1 MDLSQYSDCLTA
13 LAAMSNRYGADP
25 EYVLAGGGNTSFKSD
40 ALLWVKG
47 SGTALATIRPGDF
60 VVLSRERLNDMWSA
74 RYPEN
79 EAARES
85 AVLKDMMAARIE
97 GETRR
102 PSVETLLHNLFPQR
116 YVLHVHPALVNGIT
130 CSVEG
135 EAAMKRL
142 LPEAVWVEACKP
154 GYLLALAC
162 KTVMDDY
169 KRSTGRNC
177 DLLFLQNHGI
187 FFAAD
192 TVEALDDLARKTM
205 ETLSAAVRRFPDLT
219 PAEADEKAVRRIADT
234 LRACLGG
241 SAEVRFLSNPA
252 ILSYDP
258 STESLSP
265 DHIVYAKAKQLVL
278 PEGADAETVR
288 ARFAAFT
295 RENGYPPRIAFAEK
309 LGMFACGASEAEA
322 TAAEAV
328 MQDAV
333 KVTVYAESFGG
344 VSPMRPELVD
354 FIVNWEAESYR
365 SKVSLSEKK

>member
-1 MDLSQYSDCLTA
+1 MDLHQYSDSLTA

-25 EYVLAGGGNTSFKSD
+25 EYVLAGGGNTSFKSEK
-40 ALLWVKG
+40 LLWVKG

-169 KRSTGRNC
+169 RRRTGRDC

-192 TVEALDDLARKTM
+192 TVEALDALAGHTM
-205 ETLSAAVRRFPDLT
+205 DTLSAAVSRRPDLT
-219 PAEADEKAVRRIADT
+219 PTEADGEAVRRIAGA
-234 LRACLGG
+234 LRECLGG
-241 SAEVRFLSNPA
+241 GTVRFLSNPA
-252 ILSYDP
+252 IASYDP
-258 STESLSP
+258 ATGSLSP
-265 DHIVYAKAKQLVL
+265 DHIVYAKARQLVL
-278 PEGADAETVR
+278 PEGADAGTVR

-295 RENGYPPRIAFAEK
+295 AENGYSPRIAFAQK

-322 TAAEAV
+322 AAAEAV
-328 MQDAV
+328 MLDAV
-333 KVTVYAESFGG
+333 KVTVYAGSFGG
-344 VSPMRPELVD
+344 VSPMPAELVD